1 MGGNDDERSYVRGVL
16 TLKYIVKV
24 TKSIRIRVITDIMFV
39 LIRIAPDDALKNIL
53 RRCIFD
59 IWENEWDK

>member
-1 MGGNDDERSYVRGVL
+1 MYYFQEKGYVGGVL

-24 TKSIRIRVITDIMFV
+24 TKSIRVRVITDFMFILV
-39 LIRIAPDDALKNIL
+39 KVAPNNDLKNII

-59 IWENEWDK
+59 IWENEWKDD